1 MFYILVGDKII
12 QGSFNS
18 IEKAH
23 KYMRYYHIQGQV
35 ISEEML
41 QEMRQPQEQPRDRS
55 RYSVIKRPYP
65 VGSARIPVAHPRV
78 SPHNVRQYQP
88 IKPYFKPKK
97 SYLGR
102 KRREE

>member
-1 MFYILVGDKII
+1 
-12 QGSFNS
+12 
-18 IEKAH
+18 
-23 KYMRYYHIQGQV
+23 MR
-35 ISEEML
+35 EEA
-41 QEMRQPQEQPRDRS
+41 QEQQEQPRDRS

-65 VGSARIPVAHPRV
+65 VGSARIPVAQPAV
-78 SPHNVRQYQP
+78 APHNVRPYQP